1 MHADHHD
8 HHGEEEIHV
17 TTGGYVTGFI
27 LAVILTVIPFW
38 LVMGDVIADRATAA
52 LVLGLFAIA
61 QVIVHM
67 YFFLHMNGKI
77 QGGWT
82 LLSTIFSVV
91 FVAITIAGTLWV
103 MFHMNANM
111 MPTHSNTHT
120 IHEPRAAE
128 PAPAVEAP
136 AAELVAPEAA
146 PAVEVAPAAD
156 AVEAAPAVVEE
167 AAAPVAEQPVA
178 ETAAPA
184 AEHAGHGSN

>member
-1 MHADHHD
+1 MSAHDLHAGHDD

-38 LVMGDVIADRATAA
+38 LVMAKVIDDRATAA
-52 LVLGLFAIA
+52 MVLGLFAA
-61 QVIVHM
+61 VQVLVHM

-91 FVAITIAGTLWV
+91 FVAITLAGTLWV

-111 MPTHSNTHT
+111 MPSHT
-120 IHEPRAAE
+120 DL
-128 PAPAVEAP
+128 PAVDQP
-136 AAELVAPEAA
+136 AVAA
-146 PAVEVAPAAD
+146 PAS
-156 AVEAAPAVVEE
+156 
-167 AAAPVAEQPVA
+167 
-178 ETAAPA
+178 
-184 AEHAGHGSN
+184 GHSN